1 MFKTRGW
8 HFEQFKK
15 KLQYWQRQ
23 AFPKCCYAIDNFGLK
38 QYLMGANFF
47 WNMKFVII

>member
-1 MFKTRGW
+1 ML
-8 HFEQFKK
+8 K